1 MSIGKRFTSFMLSA
15 VMIAGNMVS
24 PITAY
29 AGETE
34 AGNTGQVQ
42 SETAAETTAGPVT
55 AAATEVQ
62 PATDMPVP
70 ETEAKNY
77 RLILPTGDGYSF
89 TYDQNHFSEEYK
101 EKKSV
106 TLLYKA
112 GDEVD
117 LDLFAKDGYQLDKV
131 SFTDKEKIDPQ
142 IDQLNV
148 TYQEVS
154 YTWKDEDTLIFTMP
168 EKDIWMQTEFHQLQS
183 ETAAASESAQAMPDT
198 SAQVSDAVQ
207 GNESPETSTGA
218 SSELSA
224 IEQDGQTQEA
234 GDASGNGDRHRC
246 DGY

>member
-42 SETAAETTAGPVT
+42 SETAAETTSGQET
-55 AAATEVQ
+55 ATASEVQ
-62 PATDMPVP
+62 QAMNMPAP
-70 ETEAKNY
+70 ETEEKNY
-77 RLILPTGDGYSF
+77 RLILPAGDGYSF
-89 TYDQNHFSEEYK
+89 TYDQNHFSEEDK
-101 EKKSV
+101 EKKNV

-131 SFTDKEKIDPQ
+131 SFTDKEKVDPQ

-154 YTWKDEDTLIFTMP
+154 YSWKDEDTLVFTMP
-168 EKDIWMQTEFHQLQS
+168 DKDIWMFTGNTYEIDLVEGGSKYTPFTDQILDKIDILVDGRFILEEKDIRLKFRGSRNQRIIDMKKS
-183 ETAAASESAQAMPDT
+183 RETGKTILAADY
-198 SAQVSDAVQ
+198 
-207 GNESPETSTGA
+207 N
-218 SSELSA
+218 
-224 IEQDGQTQEA
+224 
-234 GDASGNGDRHRC
+234 
-246 DGY
+246 